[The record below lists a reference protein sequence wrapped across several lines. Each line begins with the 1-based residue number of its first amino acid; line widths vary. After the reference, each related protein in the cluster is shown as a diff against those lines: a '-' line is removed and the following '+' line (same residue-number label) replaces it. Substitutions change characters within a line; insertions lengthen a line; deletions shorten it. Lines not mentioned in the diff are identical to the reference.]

1 MTHQTKPSLV
11 ELPETEADGS
21 SLRDRIYIELKR
33 RILSGKVA
41 SGEHLRE
48 KQLCEELEVSRTP
61 LREALN
67 QLSNEGL
74 VDFRSHCGYSAAT
87 LSSEEAQRL
96 QELRRIVES
105 KVASMAAIRANQ
117 EQIKALRE
125 AAEMPPIEVGDDASF
140 VAFCRANAR
149 FHLLLVR
156 CIDNHLLESILMSSL
171 DAYQRPAY
179 LGIGR
184 VTDHKKA
191 TRCHHDIVDAI
202 EARDPLKAETVMC
215 GHIIG
220 GSERIIKALK
230 EAGY

>member
-1 MTHQTKPSLV
+1 MIKQPRPSLV
-11 ELPETEADGS
+11 EIPEEIPGGRN
-21 SLRDRIYIELKR
+21 LRDRIYAELKR
-33 RILSGKVA
+33 QILSGKVEP
-41 SGEHLRE
+41 GEHMLE
-48 KQLCEELEVSRTP
+48 KNLCEQLNVSRTP

-67 QLSNEGL
+67 QLGNEDL
-74 VDFRSHCGYSAAT
+74 VVFRPHCGYLAAP

-105 KVASMAAIRANQ
+105 KVASMAAIKANR
-117 EQIKALRE
+117 EQIKELRE
-125 AAEMPPIEVGDDASF
+125 AADMPAVEAGNDESF
-140 VAFCRANAR
+140 VEFCRANSR

-156 CIDNHLLESILMSSL
+156 IVDNHLLESIVMSSL

-184 VTDHKKA
+184 VTDHLKPTK
-191 TRCHHDIVDAI
+191 CHHDIVDAI
-202 EARDPLKAETVMC
+202 EARDHVKAETVMC
-215 GHIIG
+215 GHVIG